1 MSCDFHLIQRLDFL
15 RIGHA
20 TCGSILVAPGVSRLG
35 HGVVGLK

>member
-20 TCGSILVAPGVSRLG
+20 TCGSILVARGVYTLVP
-35 HGVVGLK
+35 GVVGLE